1 MAFRTAVPT
10 LKIVYL
16 NLVVGFTTFT
26 IEAIERFRYVHFV
39 DDSSGLKRKK
49 YCITSGCSHCSN
61 GSPRNLRMTMQVT
74 HNGDRKTLETGSVLA
89 NRIISDYSVG
99 DTITIER
106 MGSGLRTTYNLI
118 QVGVGTHVIS
128 LLHSSN
134 DKEEG
139 IKELVYDLQ
148 RTNDY
153 EEKYDLIKSFA
164 RAF

>member
-26 IEAIERFRYVHFV
+26 IEAIERFRYVHFIN
-39 DDSSGLKRKK
+39 DFAGIKRKK
-49 YCITSGCSHCSN
+49 FCKTSGCSHCDN
-61 GSPRNLRMTMQVT
+61 SPRNLRMTMKVK
-74 HNGDRKTLETGSVLA
+74 HNGDLKTLEIGSVLA

-106 MGSGLRTTYNLI
+106 IGSGLRTTYNII
-118 QVGVGTHVIS
+118 QVGAGTHVTS

-139 IKELVYDLQ
+139 IKELMYDIQ

-153 EEKYDLIKSFA
+153 DEKYDLIKFFA
-164 RAF
+164 RQF